1 MKSKLWVTAV
11 AAIHLAGFSSVA
23 HSQENQ
29 PATDE
34 LKLLR
39 RKIEELEQKVR
50 ELEQKTAPVTT
61 NKTTDSQVQELEQ
74 KVKVLERN
82 RELDQEA
89 AGPRQK
95 HRRPGFAPEGL
106 RSKPL
111 PDTAFSRLTAP
122 DSSPMEPDWRPHQR
136 ASTPNILRP
145 RDESS
150 REIVLNRA

>member
-39 RKIEELEQKVR
+39 RKIEELEKKVR

-61 NKTTDSQVQELEQ
+61 NKTIRRSAPQGRHGATISPTEQ
-74 KVKVLERN
+74 LISSAQAAN
-82 RELDQEA
+82 TREPSIE
-89 AGPRQK
+89 PPT
-95 HRRPGFAPEGL
+95 RR
-106 RSKPL
+106 
-111 PDTAFSRLTAP
+111 
-122 DSSPMEPDWRPHQR
+122 
-136 ASTPNILRP
+136 
-145 RDESS
+145 
-150 REIVLNRA
+150 